1 MQLHKVQPFFSIV
14 YLSIFWCHQPTLF
27 EDDPWPNNTLKAPYK
42 YFHHLS
48 FTSVSSESG
57 DMTRHNNLYSLA
69 IWPALSYF
77 NSVTLYWVYIY
88 MNDIH
93 YHCLWFSPS
102 VVGSIV
108 SHHLLLYRP
117 ISSFSSY
124 LSRNVSLL
132 SSFYTREL
140 SPFYLPSPSYHSYP
154 SSLFTDS
161 VSLSLWFSNLLFHRI
176 YYCVK

>member
-124 LSRNVSLL
+124 LSRNVSLFTL
-132 SSFYTREL
+132 ANCPLFI
-140 SPFYLPSPSYHSYP
+140 SPPPLITPTPLLF
-154 SSLFTDS
+154 SLIL
-161 VSLSLWFSNLLFHRI
+161 SLSHYDSPIFSSIGYTTVSN
-176 YYCVK
+176 K